1 MKRWRIVLARC
12 RALLWPRRVRDEIGE
27 ELAFH
32 IEMRTQ
38 DNIRCG
44 MSPADAHRAAALAFG
59 SVANIKEVSYDIRGG
74 GWLEAAVRDLKYAAR
89 SILAQRTF
97 SIVVIGVVAIG
108 VGANAAILG
117 VADKILWRDLP
128 VRAPRELVQ
137 LTQLDFID
145 AISYPLFRM
154 VREDTVAFAGVFA
167 RDRLASTFFAGGG
180 GAIPERRVY
189 ELVSGNYFSVLG
201 VRAEVGRL
209 LTDDDDR
216 TLMSHPV
223 AVVSDRYWR
232 TRLGG
237 DASAIG
243 RRILIG
249 DYPLTIIGVAPP
261 EFTGVEVGVSPDAW
275 VPLAMHPA
283 LFVAR
288 RSLVND
294 TWMWL
299 EVIGRRAP
307 GQSDAAVKARAS
319 VALRRYQENFP
330 NQLGEGASRDMIV
343 QSVSRGISPL
353 RGRVRTP
360 LQALMVITVLVLAI
374 ACANVATLLVIRSTA
389 KAREIGVR
397 LALGASRLR
406 VIRQL
411 VTESML
417 LAMVGGVIG
426 TGLAIGASHGLVT
439 FLPPDSIPNEVDV
452 GPDARMLMI
461 ALFLSAFTGVVFGLA
476 PAIRATRLDV
486 ARVMREDR
494 QPRRASRWKIDARGL
509 LVAGQVA
516 ISLVLVIAAGL
527 FVVTLQRLAATSPGF
542 ETDHVVMASLKLTP
556 NRYTRSSAE
565 TFYDALEARLAAA
578 PGVRSV
584 GTSAVAL
591 LGGQNNSNVTTM
603 AVPGRRRPSQDPMS
617 LLTHTVGGDFFEA
630 TGTAVVRGRAFG
642 PQDVATAPIA
652 VVLNETAARDYFGN
666 EDPVGRSVL
675 LVGDPHARVVGIVR
689 DAKYRTMRENVPDV
703 VYTTF
708 AQDTIEEGLGRTIYV
723 RTSGNPASL
732 APALTAAVRDLDRSL
747 PPPDVRTLEQ
757 QQRRSMSNERVVA
770 LLAAIAG
777 GIALLLAAIGL
788 YGLVVFDTQRR
799 TQEIGVRISLGATSG
814 RIMML
819 VLRGALG
826 MVIGGTIAGLALSR
840 VLSKY
845 VASQLYGV
853 TANDAAIVIAGCI
866 ALAVASIIAAAIP
879 AWGAA
884 RLNPVEALRY
894 E

>member
-1 MKRWRIVLARC
+1 MMRWRVIVARC
-12 RALLWPRRVRDEIGE
+12 RALLWPRRVRDEIGD

-32 IEMRTQ
+32 VEMRTQ
-38 DNIRCG
+38 DNIRRG
-44 MSPADAHRAAALAFG
+44 MSPADARRAAALTFG

-89 SILAQRTF
+89 SIVAQRTF
-97 SIVVIGVVAIG
+97 SIVVVGVVAIG
-108 VGANAAILG
+108 VGANAAIFG

-128 VRAPRELVQ
+128 VRAPGELVQ
-137 LTQLDFID
+137 LTQLDFTD
-145 AISYPLFRM
+145 AVSYPLFQM
-154 VREDTVAFAGVFA
+154 LREDTVAFGGIFA
-167 RDRLASTFFAGGG
+167 RDRLASTFFAGGES
-180 GAIPERRVY
+180 ARPEQRVY
-189 ELVSGNYFSVLG
+189 ELVSGNYFSVLD

-237 DASAIG
+237 DESAIG

-249 DYPLTIIGVAPP
+249 DYPLTVIGVAPP
-261 EFTGVEVGVSPDAW
+261 DFTGVEVGVSPDAW
-275 VPLAMHPA
+275 VPLAMHPV
-283 LFVAR
+283 LFAAR

-299 EVIGRRAP
+299 EVMGRRAP
-307 GQSDAAVKARAS
+307 GQSDASVKARAS
-319 VALRRYQENFP
+319 VALRRYQDMFP
-330 NQLGEGASRDMIV
+330 TQFGAGASRDMIV
-343 QSVSRGISPL
+343 ESVRRGISPL

-360 LQALMVITVLVLAI
+360 LEALMVITVLVLAI
-374 ACANVATLLVIRSTA
+374 ASANVATLLVIRSTA

-397 LALGASRLR
+397 LALGASRFR

-411 VTESML
+411 LTENML
-417 LAMVGGVIG
+417 LAMVGGIIG
-426 TGLAIGASHGLVT
+426 TGIAIGASRGLVT

-461 ALFLSAFTGVVFGLA
+461 ALILSALTGVLFGVA

-486 ARVMREDR
+486 ARVIREDLR
-494 QPRRASRWKIDARGL
+494 LHRSGRWRIDARWL
-509 LVAGQVA
+509 LVTGQVA
-516 ISLVLVIAAGL
+516 ISLVLVIVAGL
-527 FVVTLQRLAATSPGF
+527 FVVTLQRLAAAAPGF
-542 ETDHVVMASLKLTP
+542 ETDHVVMASLELSP
-556 NRYTRSSAE
+556 NRYTRGSAK
-565 TFYDALEARLAAA
+565 TFYDALQTRLGAV
-578 PGVRSV
+578 PRVRSV

-591 LGGQNNSNVTTM
+591 LGGQNNFNITTM
-603 AVPGRRRPSQDPMS
+603 KVPGRRRPSKDPFS
-617 LLTHTVGGDFFEA
+617 LLTHTVGGDFFAA
-630 TGTAVVRGRAFG
+630 TGTPVLRGRGFG
-642 PQDVATAPIA
+642 PQDVANSPLA
-652 VVLNETAARDYFGN
+652 VVVNETAARDYFGDEN
-666 EDPVGRSVL
+666 PVGRSVFL
-675 LVGDPHARVVGIVR
+675 MAPNARVIGIVR
-689 DAKYRTMRENVPDV
+689 DAKYRTMREKVPDI

-708 AQDTIEEGLGRTIYV
+708 AQDTNASEGLDRTIYV
-723 RTSGNPASL
+723 RTSGDPASL
-732 APALTAAVRDLDRSL
+732 APVLAAAVRDLDRSL

-777 GIALLLAAIGL
+777 GIALLLAGIGL

-799 TQEIGVRISLGATSG
+799 THEIGVRISLGATPQ
-814 RIMML
+814 RIVTL

-826 MVIGGTIAGLALSR
+826 IVIGGTIAGLVLSR

-845 VASQLYGV
+845 VESQLYGV
-853 TANDAAIVIAGCI
+853 SGNDATVVFVACVALTIAS
-866 ALAVASIIAAAIP
+866 LIAAAIP
-879 AWGAA
+879 AWRAA
-884 RLNPVEALRY
+884 RVNAVEALRY